1 MKHHA
6 LAAVLAAA
14 LMAPLAA
21 CETTPPQ
28 QNFAELSYRH
38 LEPISLA
45 VSDFSVETRYI
56 PPLKPPH
63 VDHRSPVTPYNA
75 LRKWGEDRIRAV
87 GGELR
92 ARLVILDAS
101 IVEAK
106 LPVKGGIEGAFTRDQ
121 AARYDGKLSA
131 MLEIVDSAGRQRA
144 FATARASRSQTAPEG
159 TTIAE
164 REKLW
169 FTMTEDMMRQIND
182 ELEENIKRHLGPY
195 TRAG

>member
-1 MKHHA
+1 MTPKIH
-6 LAAVLAAA
+6 AAVLALA
-14 LMAPLAA
+14 LMLPLAA
-21 CETTPPQ
+21 CQTTPPQ

-38 LEPISLA
+38 LEPINLA
-45 VSDFSVETRYI
+45 VRDFAVQSRYI
-56 PPLKPPH
+56 PPLSPPH
-63 VDHRSPVTPYNA
+63 VEHRSPVPPYNA
-75 LRKWGEDRIRAV
+75 LRQWGQDRIRAV

-92 ARLVILDAS
+92 ARLVILEAS
-101 IVEAK
+101 IVEEK
-106 LPVKGGIEGAFTRDQ
+106 LPVKSGIQGAFTRDQ

-131 MLEIVDSAGRQRA
+131 MLEIVDDAGRQRA

-169 FTMTEDMMRQIND
+169 FTMTEEMMRQLNG
-182 ELEENIKRHLGPY
+182 ELEENIRLFLGPY